1 MPTRYKRTGTCSRA
15 SWTEQQL
22 SKAIKAVNENRLGV
36 NEAARAFG
44 VPATTLRRRKSKN
57 NTRKGPLGPSSTLGD
72 DVEAKIVKHI
82 IKLQK
87 NGFAPT
93 RTDVRAMA
101 FKLAEQLGIKHRFNK
116 ESGLAGFPWL
126 QLFMQRNPTLSVRK
140 AEGVSINRA
149 LGMNRKDV
157 DGYFKLLEQIITE
170 NSLIGKPG
178 HIFNM
183 DETGLQ
189 LNNKPGHVIAKK
201 GSKNIAGISSGEK
214 GETITVISCC
224 NAEGVFIP
232 PTCVMK
238 GKIKKPEF
246 EDGMPPG
253 SLVYMSQKSAYVNS
267 EIFFQWLRDQFVP
280 RKPIGVVLLLLDG
293 HASHCSNVEMLEYCV
308 EHDIILLCLPSHTT
322 QFLQPLDRSFF
333 KSLKLNDYSACN
345 LYIKNNPGRKLT
357 RLQFGQLLGDA
368 WNKSATVNNAAS
380 AFRATGIVPF
390 NPLAIPD
397 YAFLTEHANVDIH
410 ETEVQNEAAMEV
422 QNEAAMEVQNE
433 AAMEEQNEVG
443 MEEQHEPR
451 AESPNKKTPEK
462 CTPGKMLD
470 NISPVPVVSASMN
483 SVRRRGKHLA
493 EILTESQTIVEKKI
507 KQPREHKERGKKQR
521 QLRSN
526 LKSSR

>member
-1 MPTRYKRTGTCSRA
+1 MVRLQLRMPTRYKRTGTCSRA

-72 DVEAKIVKHI
+72 DVEAKIF
-82 IKLQK
+82 
-87 NGFAPT
+87 G
-93 RTDVRAMA
+93 
-101 FKLAEQLGIKHRFNK
+101 
-116 ESGLAGFPWL
+116 
-126 QLFMQRNPTLSVRK
+126 K

-201 GSKNIAGISSGEK
+201 GSKNI
-214 GETITVISCC
+214 V
-224 NAEGVFIP
+224 
-232 PTCVMK
+232 
-238 GKIKKPEF
+238 
-246 EDGMPPG
+246 
-253 SLVYMSQKSAYVNS
+253 
-267 EIFFQWLRDQFVP
+267 
-280 RKPIGVVLLLLDG
+280 
-293 HASHCSNVEMLEYCV
+293 
-308 EHDIILLCLPSHTT
+308 
-322 QFLQPLDRSFF
+322 
-333 KSLKLNDYSACN
+333 ACN

-507 KQPREHKERGKKQR
+507 KQPREHKEREKNR
-521 QLRSN
+521 DSYEAT
-526 LKSSR
+526 

>member
-44 VPATTLRRRKSKN
+44 VPATTLRRIKSKN

-82 IKLQK
+82 INLQK

-238 GKIKKPEF
+238 GKNKKPEF
-246 EDGMPPG
+246 ED
-253 SLVYMSQKSAYVNS
+253 
-267 EIFFQWLRDQFVP
+267 
-280 RKPIGVVLLLLDG
+280 
-293 HASHCSNVEMLEYCV
+293 
-308 EHDIILLCLPSHTT
+308 
-322 QFLQPLDRSFF
+322 
-333 KSLKLNDYSACN
+333 ACN

-483 SVRRRGKHLA
+483 SVRRRDDDQGSVSLRDSLDDMDA
-493 EILTESQTIVEKKI
+493 DDEACTGCGEVYSQTTKSDDWVQCLHCSKWFHDSCSKFANFCHDCGIVVCKK
-507 KQPREHKERGKKQR
+507 K
-521 QLRSN
+521 
-526 LKSSR
+526 